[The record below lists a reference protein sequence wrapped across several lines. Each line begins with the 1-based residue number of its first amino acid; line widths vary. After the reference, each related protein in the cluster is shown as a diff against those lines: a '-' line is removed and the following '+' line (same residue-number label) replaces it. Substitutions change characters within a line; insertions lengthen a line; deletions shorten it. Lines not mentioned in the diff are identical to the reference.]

1 MGWVV
6 RASLSVIT
14 VVPSV
19 RPQKLGATLKSHIFN
34 MWLLVPQEK
43 NMQKK
48 LYWQRRKMLKC
59 TPDSLG
65 GRWGIWHKWGNSL
78 LFSGGSQGVA
88 RFTRIRSAP
97 LKGYGFALA
106 CADNAELIYVK
117 ANSTKTI
124 KQVFAQT
131 PPELQ
136 SPTNTPVGISKE
148 TVKKKND
155 GRSHFRDKG
164 ADGRW
169 PMSKH
174 SVETLKTQ
182 CIIYVWEGLH
192 G

>member
-59 TPDSLG
+59 MPDSLG

-124 KQVFAQT
+124 KTSVCSNPSRTTISNKHPSRNFQGNCQEKKWWEIPFSGQGCRWQKWIC
-131 PPELQ
+131 Q
-136 SPTNTPVGISKE
+136 STLLRPWKP
-148 TVKKKND
+148 
-155 GRSHFRDKG
+155 
-164 ADGRW
+164 
-169 PMSKH
+169 
-174 SVETLKTQ
+174 SV
-182 CIIYVWEGLH
+182 
-192 G
+192 